1 MNTASE
7 SSLSLVRQTVAQLCF
22 LCGQSACYWGVRTA
36 ERSIFRIGL
45 IFFNWALRIWPGFA
59 LAYYRRGLVRGRE
72 LGQYREALR
81 DLGEAI
87 KLEPEWPEP
96 YLQRGLFQRFQGNSR
111 AAMADLEQ
119 YLSLGGE
126 LYWRLEAERQ
136 LQMIREEM
144 GE

>member
-1 MNTASE
+1 MSAASE
-7 SSLSLVRQTVAQLCF
+7 PSVSIVRQTMAQICF
-22 LCGQSACYWGVRTA
+22 VFGQSACYWGVRTA
-36 ERSIFRIGL
+36 ERGVFRVGL
-45 IFFNWALRIWPGFA
+45 IFFNGALSVWPGFA
-59 LAYYRRGLVRGRE
+59 QAYYRRGLVRGRE

-119 YLSLGGE
+119 YLRLGGE
-126 LYWRLEAERQ
+126 VYWRLEAERQ
-136 LQMIREEM
+136 LQMIREEI
-144 GE
+144 GT

>member
-1 MNTASE
+1 MNTTNEASI
-7 SSLSLVRQTVAQLCF
+7 SVWRQTMAQLCF
-22 LCGQSACYWGVRTA
+22 VFGQSTCYWGIRTA
-36 ERSIFRIGL
+36 ERGIFRLGL
-45 IFFNWALRIWPGFA
+45 AFYSWALALWPEYA

-87 KLEPEWPEP
+87 RLEPDWPEP

-111 AAMADLEQ
+111 GAMSDLEQ
-119 YLSLGGE
+119 YLILGGE
-126 LYWRLEAERQ
+126 VYWRLEAERQ
-136 LQMIREEM
+136 LRIIREEM

>member
-96 YLQRGLFQRFQGNSR
+96 VSYTHLFTGR
-111 AAMADLEQ
+111 
-119 YLSLGGE
+119 LG
-126 LYWRLEAERQ
+126 WP
-136 LQMIREEM
+136 I
-144 GE
+144 